1 MRPDSRGAIIFGLLL
16 VVVAFCVV
24 VALVYPK
31 HEPAPVE
38 AAMTLEEG
46 KEIATALNHRMW
58 PNGAI
63 IHKRLGNGWVCVEID
78 GHHLLVL
85 SRGISS
91 FGVAVDSCE
100 K

>member
-1 MRPDSRGAIIFGLLL
+1 MSNERSIRILWGS
-16 VVVAFCVV
+16 VVVVV
-24 VALVYPK
+24 VGVIMATIQLNR
-31 HEPAPVE
+31 EPSTPTIT
-38 AAMTLEEG
+38 MTIAEG
-46 KEIATALNHRMW
+46 KEIAVVLNHSVW
-58 PNGAI
+58 PDGAI